1 MTSIPDYMIPADFC
15 KNKNT
20 INFTTDNMTSN
31 FELLSKN
38 EMDALYITRSMWTDW
53 LQTSDEKWY
62 ESNTPQSGYFD
73 IWPDWLFQYYNELS
87 LGDDI

>member
-38 EMDALYITRSMWTDW
+38 EMDALYITRSM
-53 LQTSDEKWY
+53 
-62 ESNTPQSGYFD
+62 
-73 IWPDWLFQYYNELS
+73 
-87 LGDDI
+87 